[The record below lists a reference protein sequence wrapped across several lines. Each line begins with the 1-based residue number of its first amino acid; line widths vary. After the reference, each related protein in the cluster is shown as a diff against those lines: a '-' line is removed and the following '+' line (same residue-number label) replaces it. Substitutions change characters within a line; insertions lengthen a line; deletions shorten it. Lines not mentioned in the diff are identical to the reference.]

1 MQLTACST
9 ASPTNRA
16 DGDLVR
22 RTGKDWPG
30 DRHSWPLRTSAAHQ
44 GSARAS
50 EAVPEAHFSG
60 LLPDFRS
67 PGSEPGATRVLGC
80 ISAVAWGLC
89 RTCQVLDVNPPLT
102 CGKLGSCTR
111 HALVLKDARTLSP
124 PRVCVPA
131 LPSPQGS
138 ETVAGESTLPARP
151 RAGVSRTQPRSGQRR
166 AGRAAGQ
173 CLRRGR
179 RAHPLAMHQ
188 SICASLGHSDA
199 FRPTV
204 SGFLETLRLRA
215 ASSHHADTVSPPAGR
230 LRGRQVPAAASIRGS
245 AGRDRKVAVISPA

>member
-30 DRHSWPLRTSAAHQ
+30 DRHSWPLRTSAAHR

-179 RAHPLAMHQ
+179 RAHPLVA
-188 SICASLGHSDA
+188 
-199 FRPTV
+199 RP
-204 SGFLETLRLRA
+204 L
-215 ASSHHADTVSPPAGR
+215 DTVMHFTPLFLVSWRHCDSERLLHIMPTQCLLQPGGFQEDESQPPLPSGAQPGGTGR
-230 LRGRQVPAAASIRGS
+230 SR
-245 AGRDRKVAVISPA
+245 

>member
-1 MQLTACST
+1 MPRAYPLPAPLVTSATVQREHALPNWRLPDAAPGRDAGITKLQAQNPNALSRSGGRIFEVDAAHPAKRGHVQLTACST

-30 DRHSWPLRTSAAHQ
+30 DRHSWPLRTSAAHR

-67 PGSEPGATRVLGC
+67 PGLEPGATRVLGC

-166 AGRAAGQ
+166 AGRAFVVAAELTHS
-173 CLRRGR
+173 LR
-179 RAHPLAMHQ
+179 
-188 SICASLGHSDA
+188 
-199 FRPTV
+199 
-204 SGFLETLRLRA
+204 
-215 ASSHHADTVSPPAGR
+215 
-230 LRGRQVPAAASIRGS
+230 VPRTQ
-245 AGRDRKVAVISPA
+245 